1 MWSKKMIWFFNAYKL
16 CNISKLYAIQSQVFE
31 GTPEM
36 HVSGVV
42 VVSMC
47 LDAVVN
53 GCASAA
59 PAAVGPMRFS
69 LCRRV
74 VYCYDGMVIQ

>member
-1 MWSKKMIWFFNAYKL
+1 MVTGRLKSR
-16 CNISKLYAIQSQVFE
+16 LYSIQSQVFE

-36 HVSGVV
+36 HVSGVE

-59 PAAVGPMRFS
+59 LAAVGPMRFS
-69 LCRRV
+69 HV
-74 VYCYDGMVIQ
+74 VVLSIGTMVL

>member
-1 MWSKKMIWFFNAYKL
+1 
-16 CNISKLYAIQSQVFE
+16 
-31 GTPEM
+31 M
-36 HVSGVV
+36 HVSGVE

-47 LDAVVN
+47 LVAVVN

-59 PAAVGPMRFS
+59 LAAVGPMRFS

-74 VYCYDGMVIQ
+74 VYCYDGIVIQ

>member
-1 MWSKKMIWFFNAYKL
+1 
-16 CNISKLYAIQSQVFE
+16 
-31 GTPEM
+31 M
-36 HVSGVV
+36 HVSGVE

-74 VYCYDGMVIQ
+74 VYCYNGMVIQNYSIVYSFSFIYIY

>member
-1 MWSKKMIWFFNAYKL
+1 MRPPKSDYR
-16 CNISKLYAIQSQVFE
+16 LYPIQSHVFE

-36 HVSGVV
+36 HVSGVE

-74 VYCYDGMVIQ
+74 VYCYNGMVIQ

>member
-1 MWSKKMIWFFNAYKL
+1 
-16 CNISKLYAIQSQVFE
+16 
-31 GTPEM
+31 M
-36 HVSGVV
+36 HVSGVE

-53 GCASAA
+53 SCASAA
-59 PAAVGPMRFS
+59 AAAVGLMRFT

>member
-1 MWSKKMIWFFNAYKL
+1 MNTGFR
-16 CNISKLYAIQSQVFE
+16 LYPIQSQVFE

-36 HVSGVV
+36 HVSGVE

-59 PAAVGPMRFS
+59 LAAVGPMRFS

-74 VYCYDGMVIQ
+74 CLLLRWYCNSIVYSFSSIYIY